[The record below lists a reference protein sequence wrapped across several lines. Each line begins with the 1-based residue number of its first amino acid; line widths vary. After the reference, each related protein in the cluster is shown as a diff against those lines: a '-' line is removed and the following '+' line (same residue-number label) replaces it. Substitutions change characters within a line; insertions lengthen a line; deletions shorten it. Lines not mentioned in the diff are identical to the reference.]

1 MTTPSAL
8 DRPTGVPR
16 TARLAA
22 RLVLV
27 PALVLSLLP
36 PRRIRTVLCLI
47 RRGAAPASTAQARRA
62 RDAMCAVSLRCA
74 GPRGCLPRS
83 LGAALLCRLWGSW
96 PTWCTGVRV
105 VPPFTAHAW
114 VEAAGRPV
122 GEGVPDDYFSRLMA
136 VGPVTGRTHAPDPPD
151 PPDPPAAR
159 DTPPTRGGGPEATD
173 ATAGRPEATTG
184 GPDEHGG
191 DSQG

>member
-8 DRPTGVPR
+8 DRPAGVPLAR
-16 TARLAA
+16 RLAA

-27 PALVLSLLP
+27 PAVALSFLP
-36 PRRIRTVLCLI
+36 PRRLRAVLGLVC
-47 RRGAAPASTAQARRA
+47 RGAVPASATQAKHA

-83 LGAALLCRLWGSW
+83 LGAALLCRLGGSW

-114 VEAAGRPV
+114 IEVAGHPV
-122 GEGVPDDYFSRLMA
+122 DEGVPDDYFTRLVTVAQVSR
-136 VGPVTGRTHAPDPPD
+136 PD
-151 PPDPPAAR
+151 R
-159 DTPPTRGGGPEATD
+159 
-173 ATAGRPEATTG
+173 
-184 GPDEHGG
+184 
-191 DSQG
+191 

>member
-8 DRPTGVPR
+8 ERPMGVPFAR
-16 TARLAA
+16 RLAA

-27 PALVLSLLP
+27 PAVVLSLLP
-36 PRRIRTVLCLI
+36 PRHVRAVLGLV
-47 RRGAAPASTAQARRA
+47 RRGAVPASAAAAANA

-83 LGAALLCRLWGSW
+83 LGAALLCRLGGTW

-114 VEAAGRPV
+114 IEADGRPV
-122 GEGVPDDYFSRLMA
+122 GEGLPDDYFTRLMA
-136 VGPVTGRTHAPDPPD
+136 IGPVGRSSRPSPPT
-151 PPDPPAAR
+151 PPSPAASG
-159 DTPPTRGGGPEATD
+159 PGG
-173 ATAGRPEATTG
+173 
-184 GPDEHGG
+184 
-191 DSQG
+191 